1 MVAYLFI
8 VFCLILLWS
17 TLFFVNSSDAY
28 IWCRF
33 SESLALLDLSDML
46 PLDFIGEYLLLI
58 FSSSELLVPGPESY
72 IFGNLLFSTN
82 FFSSKFSFS
91 FNATVFCR
99 ILNCCMK
106 STMSVS
112 FSRLSLPFAKSRYSL
127 DLFNHLKQIGSPKSY
142 HHYLKH
148 EGFDRS
154 SLLPSSFCKYKSSS
168 SNGVPLL
175 LDLRLVLSF
184 LVSDL

>member
-1 MVAYLFI
+1 M

-17 TLFFVNSSDAY
+17 TLFFVNSSDAC
-28 IWCRF
+28 IWWVL
-33 SESLALLDLSDML
+33 SKSLALLNLSDIL
-46 PLDFIGEYLLLI
+46 PADLIGEYLLFI

-82 FFSSKFSFS
+82 FFSSKFNFS

-112 FSRLSLPFAKSRYSL
+112 SSKQALPFAKSRYSF
-127 DLFNHLKQIGSPKSY
+127 DLFNYLMTGGSPISY
-142 HHYLKH
+142 HHYLKQ

-154 SLLPSSFCKYKSSS
+154 SLLPSSFCKYRSSS
-168 SNGVPLL
+168 SNDVPLP